1 MDVLTIIGKGENMR
15 KVVSWLFIS
24 LDGVVEAPN
33 EWQFDVMDDD
43 MIGDITSQTDAED
56 AMLMGRVTY
65 QEWEPYWPIST
76 DEPYASHINNMP
88 KYVVSTTLDK
98 VEWGK
103 WDKPTLIKGN
113 LAQEINKL
121 KQQSGKNIGVGG
133 SPTLVRSL
141 ILENL
146 LDELKLMIHP
156 VVVGKGK
163 RLFTE
168 DVDLKRLQLVDSKV
182 TGTGVVIVTYQPAKS
197 DNEK

>member
-1 MDVLTIIGKGENMR
+1 MR

-65 QEWEPYWPIST
+65 QEWEPYWPNST

-113 LAQEINKL
+113 LAKEINKL

-141 ILENL
+141 IQENL

-156 VVVGKGK
+156 VVVGKAK

>member
-1 MDVLTIIGKGENMR
+1 MR

-43 MIGDITSQTDAED
+43 MIADITSQTDAED
-56 AMLMGRVTY
+56 AILFGRVTY
-65 QEWEPYWPIST
+65 QDFAPYWPTST
-76 DEPYASHINNMP
+76 DEPFASHINKVP

-103 WDKPTLIKGN
+103 WEKPTLIKGN
-113 LAQEINKL
+113 LAKEINKL
-121 KQQSGKNIGVGG
+121 KQQPGKNIGVSG

-141 ILENL
+141 LQENL
-146 LDELKLMIHP
+146 LDELKLMVHP
-156 VVVGKGK
+156 VVVGHGK

-168 DVDLKRLQLVDSKV
+168 ESELKRLQLVDSKV
-182 TGTGVVIVTYQPAKS
+182 IGTGVVILTYQPAKNE
-197 DNEK
+197 NEK

>member
-1 MDVLTIIGKGENMR
+1 MR

-33 EWQFDVMDDD
+33 EWQFDVIDDD
-43 MIGDITSQTDAED
+43 MIAAITSQTEAED

-65 QEWEPYWPIST
+65 QEWAPYWPTST
-76 DEPYASHINNMP
+76 DEPYASHINNIP
-88 KYVVSTTLDK
+88 KYVVSTTLDD

-103 WDKPTLIKGN
+103 WEKPTLIKDN
-113 LAQEINKL
+113 LATEINKL
-121 KQQSGKNIGVGG
+121 KQQSGKNISVGG

-141 ILENL
+141 IQENL
-146 LDELKLMIHP
+146 LDEFKLMVHP

-163 RLFTE
+163 HLFTE

-182 TGTGVVIVTYQPAKS
+182 TGTGVVIVTYQPAKGQ
-197 DNEK
+197 NKK

>member
-1 MDVLTIIGKGENMR
+1 MR
-15 KVVSWLFIS
+15 KVVSWLFMS

-33 EWQFDVMDDD
+33 KWQFDVMDDD
-43 MIGDITSQTDAED
+43 MIGDITSQMDAED
-56 AMLMGRVTY
+56 AMLMGRVSY
-65 QEWEPYWPIST
+65 QEWASYWPTST

-88 KYVVSTTLDK
+88 KYVVSTTLNG

-103 WDKPTLIKGN
+103 WEKPTLIKGN

-121 KQQSGKNIGVGG
+121 KEQPGKNISVGG

-141 ILENL
+141 LQEGL
-146 LDELKLMIHP
+146 LDEFKLMIHP

-182 TGTGVVIVTYQPAKS
+182 TGTGVVIVTYQPAR
-197 DNEK
+197 NETKK

>member
-1 MDVLTIIGKGENMR
+1 MR
-15 KVVSWLFIS
+15 KVSAWLFMS

-33 EWQFDVMDDD
+33 EWQFDVIDDD
-43 MIGDITSQTDAED
+43 MMADITSQTDAED
-56 AMLMGRVTY
+56 AMLLGRVTY
-65 QEWEPYWPIST
+65 QDWEPFWPTST

-98 VEWGK
+98 LDWGK
-103 WDKPTLIKGN
+103 WEKPTLIKNN
-113 LAQEINKL
+113 LAKEINKL
-121 KQQSGKNIGVGG
+121 KKQPGKNISVGG

-141 ILENL
+141 LQEGL
-146 LDELKLMIHP
+146 LDEFKLMIHP

-182 TGTGVVIVTYQPAKS
+182 TGTGVVIVTYQPAK
-197 DNEK
+197 

>member
-1 MDVLTIIGKGENMR
+1 MR

-43 MIGDITSQTDAED
+43 MIAAISSQMDAED
-56 AMLMGRVTY
+56 AMLMGRVSY
-65 QEWEPYWPIST
+65 QEWASYWPTST

-88 KYVVSTTLDK
+88 KYVVSTTLDD
-98 VEWGK
+98 VEWGT
-103 WDKPTLIKGN
+103 WEKPTLIKDN
-113 LAQEINKL
+113 VATEINKL
-121 KQQSGKNIGVGG
+121 KQQPGKVISVGG

-141 ILENL
+141 LQEGL
-146 LDELKLMIHP
+146 LDEFKLMIHP

-168 DVDLKRLQLVDSKV
+168 DVDLKRLKLVDSKV
-182 TGTGVVIVTYQPAKS
+182 TGTGVVIVTYQPVRG
-197 DNEK
+197 EK

>member
-1 MDVLTIIGKGENMR
+1 MR

-24 LDGVVEAPN
+24 LDGVVEAPG
-33 EWQFDVMDDD
+33 EWQLPDNFNEEIIADLEAQTAAEDVM
-43 MIGDITSQTDAED
+43 
-56 AMLMGRVTY
+56 LLGRVTY
-65 QEWEPYWPIST
+65 QEWEPYWPTST
-76 DEPYASHINNMP
+76 DEPYASHINNIP
-88 KYVVSTTLDK
+88 KYVVSTTLDR

-103 WDKPTLIKGN
+103 WEKPTLIKDN
-113 LAQEINKL
+113 LAKEITKL

-133 SPTLVRSL
+133 SPTLVGSL
-141 ILENL
+141 LQENL

-182 TGTGVVIVTYQPAKS
+182 TGTGVVILTYQPAK
-197 DNEK
+197 NENQK

>member
-1 MDVLTIIGKGENMR
+1 MDVITSTGKGENMR

-33 EWQFDVMDDD
+33 KWQFDVMDDD
-43 MIGDITSQTDAED
+43 MIKDLTSQMATED
-56 AMLMGRVTY
+56 SMLMGRVTY
-65 QEWEPYWPIST
+65 QEWAPYWPTST

-88 KYVVSTTLDK
+88 KYVVSRTLED

-103 WDKPTLIKGN
+103 WEKPTLIKDN
-113 LAQEINKL
+113 LTEEITRL
-121 KQQSGKNIGVGG
+121 KKQPGKNIGVGG

-141 ILENL
+141 LQENL

-182 TGTGVVIVTYQPAKS
+182 TGTGVVIVNYQSAG
-197 DNEK
+197 NE

>member
-1 MDVLTIIGKGENMR
+1 MR

-43 MIGDITSQTDAED
+43 MLGDITAQTDAED
-56 AMLMGRVTY
+56 AILFGRVTY
-65 QEWEPYWPIST
+65 QDFAPYWPTST
-76 DEPYASHINNMP
+76 DEPFASHINKVP

-103 WDKPTLIKGN
+103 WEKPTLIKGN
-113 LAQEINKL
+113 LANEINTL
-121 KQQSGKNIGVGG
+121 KQKPGKNIGVSG

-141 ILENL
+141 LRENL
-146 LDELKLMIHP
+146 LDELKLMVHP

-197 DNEK
+197 ENEK

>member
-1 MDVLTIIGKGENMR
+1 
-15 KVVSWLFIS
+15 

-43 MIGDITSQTDAED
+43 MIAAITAVMEAED

-65 QEWEPYWPIST
+65 QDWLPYWPTST
-76 DEPYASHINNMP
+76 DEPYASHINKIP
-88 KYVVSTTLDK
+88 KYVVSRTLND

-103 WDKPTLIKGN
+103 WEKPTLIKED
-113 LAQEINKL
+113 LAAQINKL
-121 KQQSGKNIGVGG
+121 KGQPGKNISVSG

-141 ILENL
+141 MQDNL

-168 DVDLKRLQLVDSKV
+168 DVDLKRLKLVDSKV
-182 TGTGVVIVTYQPAKS
+182 TGTGVVIVTYQPTKGENDA
-197 DNEK
+197 

>member
-1 MDVLTIIGKGENMR
+1 MR
-15 KVVSWLFIS
+15 KVAAWLFIS

-43 MIGDITSQTDAED
+43 MIGDITSQMDAED
-56 AMLMGRVTY
+56 AILFGRVTY
-65 QEWEPYWPIST
+65 QDFAPYWPTST
-76 DEPYASHINNMP
+76 DEPFASHINKVP
-88 KYVVSTTLDK
+88 KYVVSTTLEE

-103 WDKPTLIKGN
+103 WEKPTLIKGN
-113 LAQEINKL
+113 LAKEINKL
-121 KQQSGKNIGVGG
+121 KQQPGKNIGVSG

-141 ILENL
+141 LQESL
-146 LDELKLMIHP
+146 LDELKLMVHP

-163 RLFTE
+163 HLFTE

-197 DNEK
+197 QNEK

>member
-1 MDVLTIIGKGENMR
+1 MR

-33 EWQFDVMDDD
+33 KWQFDVMDDD
-43 MIGDITSQTDAED
+43 MIKDLTSQMATED
-56 AMLMGRVTY
+56 SMLMGRVTY
-65 QEWEPYWPIST
+65 QEWTSYWPTST

-88 KYVVSTTLDK
+88 KYVVSRTLED

-103 WDKPTLIKGN
+103 WEKPTLIKDN
-113 LAQEINKL
+113 LTEEITRL
-121 KQQSGKNIGVGG
+121 KKQPGKNIGVGG

-141 ILENL
+141 LQENL

-182 TGTGVVIVTYQPAKS
+182 TGTGVVIVTYQSAG
-197 DNEK
+197 NE

>member
-1 MDVLTIIGKGENMR
+1 MR

-43 MIGDITSQTDAED
+43 MIAAITAQMEAEG
-56 AMLMGRVTY
+56 AMLMGRVSY
-65 QEWEPYWPIST
+65 QEWASYWPTST

-88 KYVVSTTLDK
+88 KYVVSTTLDD

-103 WDKPTLIKGN
+103 WEKPTLVKDD
-113 LAQEINKL
+113 LAKEINKL
-121 KQQSGKNIGVGG
+121 KQQPGKTISVGG

-141 ILENL
+141 LQEGL
-146 LDELKLMIHP
+146 LDEFKLMIHP

-168 DVDLKRLQLVDSKV
+168 DVDLQRLKLVDSKV

-197 DNEK
+197 ESEK